1 MIKEAASSPF
11 KRQKTS
17 PALGSLLYAV
27 FSGEGNDV
35 SHWGLVQDYYPGQME
50 QVVEKHIDKHTDEVF
65 LICPKSRVRQREM
78 IYIISGWAPS
88 GTQGVGEVLS

>member
-35 SHWGLVQDYYPGQME
+35 SH
-50 QVVEKHIDKHTDEVF
+50 
-65 LICPKSRVRQREM
+65 
-78 IYIISGWAPS
+78 
-88 GTQGVGEVLS
+88 